1 MSSSSQYAT
10 PVYATGVVFDMI
22 HTIMAKQK
30 KKRNKKYTGSEAKVK
45 QPQVV
50 RVQAVQRSKVG
61 QWWFEKKKFAK
72 PLLIATGIVFVVI
85 LLLTELFRIIF

>member
-1 MSSSSQYAT
+1 
-10 PVYATGVVFDMI
+10 
-22 HTIMAKQK
+22 MAKQK
-30 KKRNKKYTGSEAKVK
+30 KKRNKKYSGSEAKVT

-50 RVQAVQRSKVG
+50 RVQAVQRSKAG

-72 PLLIATGIVFVVI
+72 PILIATGVVLVVV